1 MSAIDIRGLGKHY
14 AGTDVLRQVDLT
26 IDEGEF
32 IVLVGPSG
40 CGKSTLLRI
49 IAGLEDISEG
59 ELYIGGLLSNAVKAR
74 ARNVAMVFQS
84 YALYPHMTVE
94 ENIGF
99 ALKVAGLSKAERHR
113 RVRDVA
119 KSLGLEQL
127 LQRKP
132 KALSGGQ
139 RQRVAIGR
147 AIVRHPKVFLMDE
160 PLSNLD
166 AKLRVEMRAEM
177 RALHARLGVTTVY
190 VTHDQVEA
198 LTLGSRVAVLRP
210 IGESGNTNIQQF
222 ATPTE
227 LFERP
232 HNVFVAGFMGS
243 PPMNILLARLVRRD
257 GTFEISMGDIA
268 IALPQAAQNQALA
281 DTADRADGQYRHRH
295 AAGRHRRGAPG
306 CGGLQHPYHRHGDA
320 GRPFIRLVF
329 RQGAG
334 GPLRFRLRG
343 QGRLHVASGRE
354 LFDKDI
360 RAARGPASP
369 SDEGRSIP
377 RHRSRAHLLFRRTIR
392 TGARQSVVRPSGE
405 SLAGCRVKQMDGSR
419 VDGDRG

>member
-99 ALKVAGLSKAERHR
+99 ALKVAGLSKAERNR

-243 PPMNILLARLVRRD
+243 PPMNILLAKLVRRD

-281 DTADRADGQYRHRH
+281 DTADRADGHIVIGMRPADIGVARPG
-295 AAGRHRRGAPG
+295 AAAFSTRITDMEMLGDHSSVSFSARAPAVPFDFDFAAKDAYTSLL
-306 CGGLQHPYHRHGDA
+306 GGSSSTKISA
-320 GRPFIRLVF
+320 RLE
-329 RQGAG
+329 G
-334 GPLRFRLRG
+334 RLRL
-343 QGRLHVASGRE
+343 RT
-354 LFDKDI
+354 KD
-360 RAARGPASP
+360 
-369 SDEGRSIP
+369 E
-377 RHRSRAHLLFRRTIR
+377 
-392 TGARQSVVRPSGE
+392 V
-405 SLAGCRVKQMDGSR
+405 SLAIDPARIYFFDAQSGLALGNP
-419 VDGDRG
+419 

>member
-281 DTADRADGQYRHRH
+281 DTADRADGHIVIGMRPADIGVARPG
-295 AAGRHRRGAPG
+295 AAAFSTRITDMEMLGDHSSVSFSARAPAVPFDFDFAAKDAYTSLL
-306 CGGLQHPYHRHGDA
+306 GGSSSTKISA
-320 GRPFIRLVF
+320 RLE
-329 RQGAG
+329 G
-334 GPLRFRLRG
+334 RLRL
-343 QGRLHVASGRE
+343 RT
-354 LFDKDI
+354 KD
-360 RAARGPASP
+360 
-369 SDEGRSIP
+369 E
-377 RHRSRAHLLFRRTIR
+377 
-392 TGARQSVVRPSGE
+392 V
-405 SLAGCRVKQMDGSR
+405 SLAIDPARIYFFDAQSGLALGNP
-419 VDGDRG
+419 

>member
-49 IAGLEDISEG
+49 IAGLEAISEG

-119 KSLGLEQL
+119 RSLGLENL

-177 RALHARLGVTTVY
+177 RALHSRLGVTTVY

-198 LTLGSRVAVLRP
+198 LTLGTRVAVLRP
-210 IGESGNTNIQQF
+210 IGESGNTNVQQF

-243 PPMNILLARLVRRD
+243 PPMNILLARLVRR
-257 GTFEISMGDIA
+257 GGALEISMGDIV
-268 IALPQAAQNQALA
+268 IALPQAMQSQALA
-281 DTADRADGQYRHRH
+281 DAAGRADGYIVIGVRP
-295 AAGRHRRGAPG
+295 ADIGVAPP
-306 CGGLQHPYHRHGDA
+306 GGVAFNTRITDMEMLGDHSSVSFSA
-320 GRPFIRLVF
+320 RTPAVPFDFDFTAKDVYTSLLGGSSLTKISARLE
-329 RQGAG
+329 G
-334 GPLRFRLRG
+334 RLR
-343 QGRLHVASGRE
+343 L
-354 LFDKDI
+354 
-360 RAARGPASP
+360 RAN
-369 SDEGRSIP
+369 DE
-377 RHRSRAHLLFRRTIR
+377 
-392 TGARQSVVRPSGE
+392 V
-405 SLAGCRVKQMDGSR
+405 SLAIDPARIYFFDAQTGLALGNP
-419 VDGDRG
+419 

>member
-1 MSAIDIRGLGKHY
+1 MGAIDIRGLGKHY

-99 ALKVAGLSKAERHR
+99 ALKVAGLSKAERNR

-243 PPMNILLARLVRRD
+243 PPMNILLAKLVRRD

-281 DTADRADGQYRHRH
+281 DAADRADGHIVIGMRPSDIGVARPG
-295 AAGRHRRGAPG
+295 AAAFNTRITDMEMLGDQSSVSFSASTPAVPFDFDFTAKDAYTSLL
-306 CGGLQHPYHRHGDA
+306 GGSSSTKISA
-320 GRPFIRLVF
+320 RLE
-329 RQGAG
+329 G
-334 GPLRFRLRG
+334 RLRL
-343 QGRLHVASGRE
+343 RTNDEVSLAIDPARIYF
-354 LFDKDI
+354 FD
-360 RAARGPASP
+360 A
-369 SDEGRSIP
+369 
-377 RHRSRAHLLFRRTIR
+377 R
-392 TGARQSVVRPSGE
+392 TG
-405 SLAGCRVKQMDGSR
+405 LALGNP
-419 VDGDRG
+419 

>member
-59 ELYIGGLLSNAVKAR
+59 ELYIDGLLSNAVKAR

-243 PPMNILLARLVRRD
+243 PPMNILLARLVRCD

-281 DTADRADGQYRHRH
+281 DTADRADGHIVIGMRPADIGVARPGAVAFSTRITDMEMLGDHSSVSFSARAPAVPFDFDF
-295 AAGRHRRGAPG
+295 AAKDAYTSLL
-306 CGGLQHPYHRHGDA
+306 GGSSSTKISA
-320 GRPFIRLVF
+320 RLE
-329 RQGAG
+329 G
-334 GPLRFRLRG
+334 RLRL
-343 QGRLHVASGRE
+343 RT
-354 LFDKDI
+354 KD
-360 RAARGPASP
+360 
-369 SDEGRSIP
+369 E
-377 RHRSRAHLLFRRTIR
+377 
-392 TGARQSVVRPSGE
+392 V
-405 SLAGCRVKQMDGSR
+405 SLAIDPARIYFFDAQSGLALGNP
-419 VDGDRG
+419 

>member
-1 MSAIDIRGLGKHY
+1 MGAIDIRGLGKHY

-99 ALKVAGLSKAERHR
+99 ALKVAGLSKAERNR

-177 RALHARLGVTTVY
+177 RALHSRLGVTTVY

-243 PPMNILLARLVRRD
+243 PPMNILLAKLVRRD

-281 DTADRADGQYRHRH
+281 DAADRADGHVVIGMRPSDIGVARL
-295 AAGRHRRGAPG
+295 
-306 CGGLQHPYHRHGDA
+306 GGVAFSTRITDMEMLGDHSSVSFSA
-320 GRPFIRLVF
+320 STPAVPFDFDFTAKDAYTSLLGGSSSTKISARLE
-329 RQGAG
+329 G
-334 GPLRFRLRG
+334 RLRL
-343 QGRLHVASGRE
+343 RTNDEVSLAIDPARIYF
-354 LFDKDI
+354 FD
-360 RAARGPASP
+360 A
-369 SDEGRSIP
+369 
-377 RHRSRAHLLFRRTIR
+377 R
-392 TGARQSVVRPSGE
+392 TG
-405 SLAGCRVKQMDGSR
+405 LALGNP
-419 VDGDRG
+419 